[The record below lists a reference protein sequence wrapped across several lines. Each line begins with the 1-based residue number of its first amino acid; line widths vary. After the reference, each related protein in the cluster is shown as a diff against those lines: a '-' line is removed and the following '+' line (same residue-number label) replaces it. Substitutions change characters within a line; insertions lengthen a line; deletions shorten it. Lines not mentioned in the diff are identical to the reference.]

1 MEKNILLLVSST
13 HENLWTVRCKGNTKP
28 TQNVYLNHFWLRLQL
43 KRAWIIRVKAHQMTH
58 FNVSY
63 RTVMAYEHGHVA
75 IPWYPVILRST
86 KIIPLSFIWW
96 WNQKKFV
103 LLEAKTKYKNLTIHG
118 PTHYFLRWCFLKCW
132 QLHLITNKQCQVIW
146 TIHWITRLHEQ
157 HCSEWVEIK
166 SFTEKPGMEQRDKQR
181 YWIYLKPLGTSRSV
195 RALWYMKKCK
205 RRKWAHLR
213 DWTIK
218 EYARLSLALIQSS
231 LHQQIP
237 ST

>member
-1 MEKNILLLVSST
+1 MYILTISGYVPSWREHELLGSRPIRWHISMSPTEQSWHMSTPMCLSPDIQSYWEVLKSSPFRL
-13 HENLWTVRCKGNTKP
+13 HGDEIERNLSCW
-28 TQNVYLNHFWLRLQL
+28 FL
-43 KRAWIIRVKAHQMTH
+43 KSEAHQ
-58 FNVSY
+58 
-63 RTVMAYEHGHVA
+63 
-75 IPWYPVILRST
+75 
-86 KIIPLSFIWW
+86 
-96 WNQKKFV
+96 
-103 LLEAKTKYKNLTIHG
+103 AKTKYKNLTIQG

-146 TIHWITRLHEQ
+146 TIHRITRLHEQ
-157 HCSEWVEIK
+157 HCSEWIEIK
-166 SFTEKPGMEQRDKQR
+166 SFTENPGMEQRDKQR

-195 RALWYMKKCK
+195 RALWYMKKWK